1 MKTFRKQLVSFNE
14 KEYNRAVED
23 AKRKIE
29 TFNQALSFA
38 EKHIV
43 VFDKEAFAQNFVE
56 FFKAEF
62 HKVHQEQNTLGL
74 SPDKLLFVKEV
85 DLTRLNNLQRTFKED
100 ESAISFDTTD
110 GTPKP
115 DIDKTPYEVWTESP
129 EQNERLRIGQTL
141 IDALRKASAHT
152 KIYPLTVQQATNS
165 LVKFNVRTNDYTVN
179 MKDF

>member
-1 MKTFRKQLVSFNE
+1 MKTFKKQLVSFDE
-14 KEYNRAVED
+14 AGYKRAIED

-43 VFDKEAFAQNFVE
+43 VFDKEEFARNFVE
-56 FFKAEF
+56 FFKSEF

-85 DLTRLNNLQRTFKED
+85 DLTRLNNLQRTFKDD

-110 GTPKP
+110 GKPKP
-115 DIDKTPYEVWTESP
+115 DIDKTQFEVWTKSP
-129 EQNERLRIGQTL
+129 EQNERLKIGQTL

-152 KIYPLTVQQATNS
+152 KIYPLAVQQATSN
-165 LVKFNVRTNDYTVN
+165 LVMYNVRTNDYTVN
-179 MKDF
+179 IRDF

>member
-56 FFKAEF
+56 FFKA
-62 HKVHQEQNTLGL
+62 
-74 SPDKLLFVKEV
+74 
-85 DLTRLNNLQRTFKED
+85 
-100 ESAISFDTTD
+100 
-110 GTPKP
+110 
-115 DIDKTPYEVWTESP
+115 
-129 EQNERLRIGQTL
+129 
-141 IDALRKASAHT
+141 
-152 KIYPLTVQQATNS
+152 
-165 LVKFNVRTNDYTVN
+165 
-179 MKDF
+179 